1 MKEVDWMQ
9 MGTWSDYLQDQTTAV
24 DPVSELNPGTNTGPI
39 STVYILLLNPFFFQ
53 KDLVKVK

>member
-1 MKEVDWMQ
+1 MQ